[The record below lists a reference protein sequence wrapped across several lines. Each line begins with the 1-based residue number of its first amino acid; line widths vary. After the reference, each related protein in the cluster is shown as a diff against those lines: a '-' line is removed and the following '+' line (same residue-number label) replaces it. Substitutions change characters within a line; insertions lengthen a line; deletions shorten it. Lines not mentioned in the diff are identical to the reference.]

1 MLKITVKQKDGIC
14 RVTAKPIVTKYLV
27 TKTNLG
33 RPGAAGKSAYQMAQE
48 AGYLGTKEEFEQM
61 LLSIDKKQDKNN
73 WWTFIIG
80 ATARELLV
88 KDEAGKKYKYTYGT
102 VVLYR
107 FIKADKTDDSFFTEI
122 DLINKIASKVAV
134 INL

>member
-1 MLKITVKQKDGIC
+1 MIVTIECDSPNVVFGNSPTPMTVVVDLHKDGID
-14 RVTAKPIVTKYLV
+14 
-27 TKTNLG
+27 
-33 RPGAAGKSAYQMAQE
+33 GKSAYEIAVE
-48 AGYLGTKEEFEQM
+48 GGYPGTKEEFEQM

-88 KDEAGKKYKYTYGT
+88 KDVEGKKYKYTYGT

-107 FIKADKTDDSFFTEI
+107 FITADKTDDSFFTEI